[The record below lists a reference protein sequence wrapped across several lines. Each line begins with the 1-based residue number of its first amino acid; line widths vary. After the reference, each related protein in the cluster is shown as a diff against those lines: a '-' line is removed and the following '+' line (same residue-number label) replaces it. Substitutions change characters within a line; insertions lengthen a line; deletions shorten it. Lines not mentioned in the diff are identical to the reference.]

1 MLRFVT
7 RFAPQSLAIAAVSVL
22 AALLAG
28 LAVAPPAAAVPGLS
42 WRGPAAASPAK
53 APVKRKPRTV
63 TVPNCEDMVRGP
75 VRCVMFDEGWV
86 FVKSW
91 DPFRAVDTR
100 RCRSAKTRLP
110 CFTRVGDRFRVR
122 LTR

>member
-7 RFAPQSLAIAAVSVL
+7 RFAPQSLAVTAASAFLAVL
-22 AALLAG
+22 AS
-28 LAVAPPAAAVPGLS
+28 LAVAPPASAAAESGLS
-42 WRGPAAASPAK
+42 WRQAAAASS

-63 TVPNCEDMVRGP
+63 TVPNCEDMVDGP

-100 RCRSAKTRLP
+100 RCKSARTKLP
-110 CFTRVGDRFRVR
+110 CFTRKGDLFRVR
-122 LTR
+122 LAR